1 MNRKSHLRQ
10 ALRAAAAECLERA
23 LGAGLSRD
31 LVAVEG
37 FAESDGGVEAAF
49 RAGVLPAAVDLAAA
63 ASRACEID
71 SATVLDAVGRSLAGP
86 GGAGQVNPAWK
97 RAVTCGV
104 TGRIVGA
111 AACGKGGLSGRLRLS
126 GGGMD
131 TIKQLFGCL
140 SRQERRKALGH
151 EFQLQELS
159 MCVAALEQLAD
170 LRFQSSAGDSC

>member
-37 FAESDGGVEAAF
+37 FSESDGGVEAAF

-86 GGAGQVNPAWK
+86 GGAGQVN
-97 RAVTCGV
+97 TCGV

-170 LRFQSSAGDSC
+170 LRC

>member
-1 MNRKSHLRQ
+1 MMSQ
-10 ALRAAAAECLERA
+10 ALGSPYGVSGAAHLQ
-23 LGAGLSRD
+23 AGMGRDFSRT
-31 LVAVEG
+31 LIRLEG

-49 RAGVLPAAVDLAAA
+49 RAGVLPATVDLAAA

-71 SATVLDAVGRSLAGP
+71 SASVLDAVGRSLAGP

-151 EFQLQELS
+151 EFQLQKLS

-170 LRFQSSAGDSC
+170 LRC